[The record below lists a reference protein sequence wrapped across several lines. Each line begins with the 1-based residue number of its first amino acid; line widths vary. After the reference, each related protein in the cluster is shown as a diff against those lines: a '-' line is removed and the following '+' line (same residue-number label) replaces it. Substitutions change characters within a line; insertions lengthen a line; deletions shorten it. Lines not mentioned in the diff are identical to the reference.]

1 MPATRAKVTD
11 QAFTDEELRIA
22 EQMQSQNLPLWRE
35 ALLGVDWLALRFS
48 PVFQGVGI
56 PHGDGSGVLL
66 VPGFM
71 GSDRYLGD
79 MRSWLGKIAYA
90 PYLSGIGRNIECPNI
105 LSQRL
110 HQTMLRA
117 YDDTGER
124 VHLIGHSLGG
134 VIARSAAARWPEI
147 TASVITLASPFRG
160 VRAHPF
166 VLMAA
171 SLVRG
176 TLAARRAA
184 TTEDKTQPECF
195 TGKCSCEFVE
205 ALKTRIPPQ
214 VLETA
219 IYTKTD
225 GVVDWERC
233 MTEDPRVDIEVKGTH
248 VGLAFNPTV
257 YGHLAQRLAMA
268 VVQH

>member
-1 MPATRAKVTD
+1 MTD
-11 QAFTDEELRIA
+11 STFTDEELQIA

-56 PHGDGSGVLL
+56 PHGDGSPVVLI
-66 VPGFM
+66 PGFM

-79 MRSWLGKIAYA
+79 MRSWLGKIAYN
-90 PYLSGIGRNIECPNI
+90 PYLSGIGRNVQCPNT
-105 LSQRL
+105 LSERL
-110 HQTMLRA
+110 HETMERA
-117 YDDTGER
+117 YDETGEK

-134 VIARSAAARWPEI
+134 VIARSAAARWPDI

-160 VRAHPF
+160 VRAHPL
-166 VLMAA
+166 VLVAA
-171 SLVRG
+171 SFVRG
-176 TLAARRAA
+176 TIAAQRAA
-184 TTEDKTQPECF
+184 SSRKAQPDCF
-195 TGKCSCEFVE
+195 TGKCSCAFVE
-205 ALKTRIPPQ
+205 ALKTDLPRSI
-214 VLETA
+214 VDTA

-233 MTEDPRVDIEVKGTH
+233 MSGDPRVDIEVKGTH

-257 YGHLAQRLAMA
+257 YSHIANRLALA